1 MYVTSQFERLSMQS
15 KMTSAG
21 VATSVLCLLGAS
33 LVFAL
38 LTWSAARS
46 DILAQGESTAEFLA
60 MNLSTSLLFRDAQSA
75 HEILVP
81 LAQSESILSIVVTDG
96 QGAHFVEH
104 GVTQEFETLHA
115 DGATGFSG
123 SYLISRVP
131 IVSGADEIGE
141 LFVLSYPHA
150 FFLAMRSLILTI
162 IVTLILAI
170 VVAFAVSRHLSRRII
185 RPVNSLAEAME
196 HVRHSGD
203 LSKRIE
209 NKSSDELGR
218 LTARYNEL
226 LDQIAEN
233 EAGLQNAL
241 DELVEARDTAE
252 AANVAKSQFL
262 ANMSHELRTPL
273 NAVIGYSTLLKLTLA
288 ERGDGEAVS
297 DLERILGAGQHLL
310 GLINELLDLSK
321 IESGKLELEMSNLK
335 IERVIRETLVALGP
349 AADENDNTLI
359 TPEFYSDLNCVRA
372 DPTRLR
378 QCLLN
383 LLSNACKF
391 TQDGIIELRVERRTF
406 AGEPCI
412 AFAVSDTG
420 IGMSPEQA
428 SKLFRPFVQG
438 DASVTRQ
445 FGGTGLGLTITRR
458 LARMMGGEVFVESE
472 LGKGSVFTLCIPEK
486 QPSSF
491 LNEERAA

>member
-1 MYVTSQFERLSMQS
+1 M
-15 KMTSAG
+15 
-21 VATSVLCLLGAS
+21 
-33 LVFAL
+33 
-38 LTWSAARS
+38 
-46 DILAQGESTAEFLA
+46 
-60 MNLSTSLLFRDAQSA
+60 
-75 HEILVP
+75 
-81 LAQSESILSIVVTDG
+81 
-96 QGAHFVEH
+96 
-104 GVTQEFETLHA
+104 
-115 DGATGFSG
+115 
-123 SYLISRVP
+123 
-131 IVSGADEIGE
+131 
-141 LFVLSYPHA
+141 
-150 FFLAMRSLILTI
+150 
-162 IVTLILAI
+162 
-170 VVAFAVSRHLSRRII
+170 
-185 RPVNSLAEAME
+185 
-196 HVRHSGD
+196 
-203 LSKRIE
+203 
-209 NKSSDELGR
+209 
-218 LTARYNEL
+218 
-226 LDQIAEN
+226 
-233 EAGLQNAL
+233 
-241 DELVEARDTAE
+241 
-252 AANVAKSQFL
+252 
-262 ANMSHELRTPL
+262 
-273 NAVIGYSTLLKLTLA
+273 KLTLA

-391 TQDGIIELRVERRTF
+391 TQDGTIELKVERGTF

-428 SKLFRPFVQG
+428 SKLFRPFVQA

-486 QPSSF
+486 QPGSF